1 MINKMAGQASAILLL
16 ICSHEVWVKVTYD
29 WSTALCLCL
38 SSCRPSF
45 HESKLRHKHEH
56 KHKKNDIVRIFVL
69 MLMLVST
76 QFSLAYTCACA
87 CASAYA
93 LVKTRLN
100 SISTVPCKR
109 VAQEEFVRL
118 KSRVDRCNR
127 GLK

>member
-1 MINKMAGQASAILLL
+1 M
-16 ICSHEVWVKVTYD
+16 
-29 WSTALCLCL
+29 STSIRRTTL
-38 SSCRPSF
+38 SVF
-45 HESKLRHKHEH
+45 
-56 KHKKNDIVRIFVL
+56 FV
-69 MLMLVST
+69 LMLVST

-127 GLK
+127 GLKALGNRTGIITLRLSDFKSQAN